1 MARLFVEGG
10 EVKNFGDKTRERTE
24 KQGFLGVCP
33 HRIQPCSLCALPP
46 YLYKCGGMR
55 YHINRPKV
63 ASRGK
68 FPEGYV
74 AELAQEEVTDLRS
87 KFLIANGHS
96 VYSVYSVVERLAGT
110 VPDGLFAFA
119 FGSFGV

>member
-1 MARLFVEGG
+1 
-10 EVKNFGDKTRERTE
+10 
-24 KQGFLGVCP
+24 
-33 HRIQPCSLCALPP
+33 
-46 YLYKCGGMR
+46 MR
-55 YHINRPKV
+55 CHINRPKV
-63 ASRGK
+63 ASRWK

-119 FGSFGV
+119 VGSFGV